1 MKLIRHIT
9 QSTGLGRREVME
21 AIQEGRVKVNGRVE
35 PSASQPVEP
44 GRDRVHLD
52 GKLVRNLPALHLLMY
67 KPRATVCT
75 KSDPEGRATVYELL
89 RAMHKRAATVG
100 RLDYHTTG
108 ALLLTTDGELAR
120 RLTLPRHAVPR
131 IYRVRL
137 RGHVTEAVLEKWRS
151 GVRVGGRATRPAHV
165 RRLRDAPSGALVMVT
180 LREGRNRQI
189 HDMARV
195 TGLVV
200 LKIHRV
206 RFATLGLTGLQ
217 PGRYRELTRREV
229 SKLMKMV
236 GLAQEPVRRR

>member
-21 AIQEGRVKVNGRVE
+21 AIQQGRVRVNGRVE
-35 PSASQPVEP
+35 PSASVQVEP

-52 GKLVRNLPALHLLMY
+52 GKLVRNLPPLHLLMY

-75 KSDPEGRATVYELL
+75 RSDPEGRSTVYDLL

-100 RLDYHTTG
+100 RLDFHTTG

-131 IYRVRL
+131 IYRVKL
-137 RGHVTEAVLEKWRS
+137 RGSVTESVLEKWRA
-151 GVRVGGRATRPAHV
+151 GVRVGGRPTRPAQV
-165 RRLRDAPSGALVMVT
+165 RRLRDAPGGALVMVT
-180 LREGRNRQI
+180 LKEGRNRQI
-189 HDMARV
+189 HDMARA
-195 TGLVV
+195 TGLVAQ
-200 LKIHRV
+200 KIHRV
-206 RFATLGLTGLQ
+206 RFATIGLTGLG

-229 SKLMKMV
+229 SKLMRMV
-236 GLAQEPVRRR
+236 GLEDGRGRKR